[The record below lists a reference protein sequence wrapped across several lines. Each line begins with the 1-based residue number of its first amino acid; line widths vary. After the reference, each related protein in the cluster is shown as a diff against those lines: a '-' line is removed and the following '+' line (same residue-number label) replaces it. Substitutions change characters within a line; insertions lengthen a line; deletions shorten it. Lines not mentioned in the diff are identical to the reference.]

1 MMLSDLFDQFWLVF
15 QSVISA
21 DWFIPLMSSAG
32 VFALGCIIRL
42 KFKSDLI
49 IGFFLSFFTS
59 LTNHFF
65 KS

>member
-21 DWFIPLMSSAG
+21 DWFIPLMASAG

-42 KFKSDLI
+42 CI
-49 IGFFLSFFTS
+49 RR
-59 LTNHFF
+59 
-65 KS
+65 